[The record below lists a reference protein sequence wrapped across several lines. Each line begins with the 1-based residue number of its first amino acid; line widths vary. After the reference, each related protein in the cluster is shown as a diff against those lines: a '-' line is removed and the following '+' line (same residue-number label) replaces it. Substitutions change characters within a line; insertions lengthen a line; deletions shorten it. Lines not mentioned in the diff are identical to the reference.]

1 MANFNLN
8 KVILGGRI
16 ASDVSLAVTPG
27 GVSYV
32 RFTLAVTRRGANGET
47 DFITV
52 SAWRQTAEFITRY
65 FTKGNAICVTG
76 AIRTDVWEDREGHK
90 RHSVSVIADEAYF
103 VDSKGDS
110 ASAVDDQTAV
120 SCEKK
125 ENFEAVDE
133 NEELPF

>member
-65 FTKGNAICVTG
+65 FTKGNAICVSG

-90 RHSVSVIADEAYF
+90 RRNISVIADEAYF

-110 ASAVDDQTAV
+110 AGAADDPAAV
-120 SCEKK
+120 SPTKK

>member
-1 MANFNLN
+1 MANFNIN

-16 ASDVSLAVTPG
+16 ASDVSLAVTPS

-65 FTKGNAICVTG
+65 FTKGNAICVAG
-76 AIRTDVWEDREGHK
+76 AIRTDAWEDREGHK
-90 RHSVSVIADEAYF
+90 RHSVSVAADEAYF

-110 ASAVDDQTAV
+110 ASAADDPAAV
-120 SCEKK
+120 SLAKK
-125 ENFEAVDE
+125 ETFEAVDE

>member
-47 DFITV
+47 DLVKKISSQKTFSGVYGDIRFERGANANV
-52 SAWRQTAEFITRY
+52 QIMSVDSSA
-65 FTKGNAICVTG
+65 
-76 AIRTDVWEDREGHK
+76 
-90 RHSVSVIADEAYF
+90 F
-103 VDSKGDS
+103 VDKTQCP
-110 ASAVDDQTAV
+110 A
-120 SCEKK
+120 K
-125 ENFEAVDE
+125 
-133 NEELPF
+133 

>member
-1 MANFNLN
+1 MANFNIN

-52 SAWRQTAEFITRY
+52 FAWRQTAEFITRY
-65 FTKGNAICVTG
+65 FTKGNAICVSG

-90 RHSVSVIADEAYF
+90 RHSVSVAADEAYF

-110 ASAVDDQTAV
+110 ASAVDDPAAV
-120 SCEKK
+120 TPAKK
-125 ENFEAVDE
+125 EILEAVNEDE
-133 NEELPF
+133 EVPF

>member
-1 MANFNLN
+1 MANFNIN

-32 RFTLAVTRRGANGET
+32 RFTLAVTRRGANDET
-47 DFITV
+47 DFIIV
-52 SAWRQTAEFITRY
+52 SAWRQAAEFITRY
-65 FTKGNAICVTG
+65 FTKGNAICVAG

-110 ASAVDDQTAV
+110 ASAADDQTAV
-120 SCEKK
+120 PHEKK
-125 ENFEAVDE
+125 EKLEAVNED
-133 NEELPF
+133 EELPF